1 MLFSIKKIIII
12 FEMNRILQ
20 VIKYGWQHSKQV
32 SDNHA
37 GKNRLM
43 VFFDILVAFKKY
55 KMWSNQYVE
64 EKMYDLSRKERETLG
79 KDYREKGRIRDEWQ
93 KDFRRTR
100 KFLNKYTAFKYELV
114 GYREKRN
121 KAYTNYY
128 NTGSNLFVEYNVTLT
143 RQHYGN
149 GRIEIGDHVLLA
161 RDVDIDYT
169 GDVIIGNRVALSEGV
184 KILSHAHDIEL
195 YDYLDKNKKP
205 IRQTPLTIGDRVWVG
220 SKAIIMP
227 GVGEIGRG
235 ALIGA
240 GTVVEKKV
248 PPYAIVKGNPAKIIG
263 FRLTPK
269 EIVAYEK
276 NNYKEEDCYAQEYL
290 EQNYQKYFLNR
301 VKEIK
306 DYLKL

>member
-1 MLFSIKKIIII
+1 MRRI
-12 FEMNRILQ
+12 FQ

-184 KILSHAHDIEL
+184 KILSHAHGIEL
-195 YDYLDKNKKP
+195 RNEGEGHNG
-205 IRQTPLTIGDRVWVG
+205 IVQTPLLIGDRVWVG
-220 SKAIIMP
+220 AKAIIMP

-235 ALIGA
+235 AIIGA
-240 GTVVEKKV
+240 GSVVEKKV
-248 PPYAIVKGNPAKIIG
+248 PPYAIVKGNPAKIVG
-263 FRLTPK
+263 FKVTPK
-269 EIVAYEK
+269 EIVSYELV
-276 NNYKEEDCYAQEYL
+276 NYKEGDRLQLEFLED
-290 EQNYQKYFLNR
+290 NYRKYFLKR

-306 DYLKL
+306 DFLKF